1 LKRKIIVTGAAVG
14 LGAAIAEKFASQG
27 AGVLM
32 VDIHPEIEARAKKL
46 PGNVHGLRCDL
57 AEADCGAKIFEVARA
72 KLGGCDVLINN
83 AAWSL
88 HRLMDETKVEDF
100 DRLIAINQ
108 RAPFL
113 LTQAFVRQL
122 DQAKEKP
129 VDPCVVHISSANAA
143 SGNPNLVVYAG
154 TKGALESM
162 TRAMAV
168 ELAPRGIRV
177 NAVQPGCLD
186 TEQFLENS
194 KQYDPET
201 LWHDFLIKK
210 PIPCSDVADIVAFLC
225 GPSARHVTGAVW
237 TIDGGYSAH

>member
-1 LKRKIIVTGAAVG
+1 LKRRVIVTGAAMG
-14 LGAAIAEKFASQG
+14 LGAAIAEKFAAQG
-27 AGVLM
+27 DAVLM

-46 PGNVHGLRCDL
+46 SGEAHGLRCDL
-57 AEADCGAKIFEVARA
+57 AEADCGAKILAAARA

-88 HRLMDETKVEDF
+88 HQVMDEIKTADF

-108 RAPFL
+108 RAPFF
-113 LTQAFVRQL
+113 LTQAFVREL
-122 DQAKEKP
+122 DRAKEKP
-129 VDPCVVHISSANAA
+129 ADPCVVHISSANAA
-143 SGNPNLVVYAG
+143 SGNVRLVPYAG

-177 NAVQPGCLD
+177 NAVQPGCID
-186 TEQFLENS
+186 TEQFRES
-194 KQYDPET
+194 AKQYDMEAI
-201 LWHDFLIKK
+201 WRDFLIKK
-210 PIPCSDVADIVAFLC
+210 PIPCSDVADLVAFLC
-225 GPSARHVTGAVW
+225 GASARHVTGAVW

>member
-1 LKRKIIVTGAAVG
+1 LKRRVIVTGAAAG
-14 LGAAIAEKFASQG
+14 LGAAIAEKFASSG

-32 VDIHPEIEARAKKL
+32 VDIHPETEARAKKVS
-46 PGNVHGLRCDL
+46 GDVHALRCDL
-57 AEADCGAKIFEVARA
+57 TQADCGTKILEAA
-72 KLGGCDVLINN
+72 QTKLGGCDVLINN
-83 AAWSL
+83 AAWSMHKL
-88 HRLMDETKVEDF
+88 VEETKVEDF

-108 RAPFL
+108 RAPFF
-113 LTQAFVRQL
+113 LTQAFVRNL

-129 VDPCVVHISSANAA
+129 ADPCIVHISSANAA
-143 SGNPNLVVYAG
+143 SGNINLVAYAG

-168 ELAPRGIRV
+168 ELSPRGIRV
-177 NAVQPGCLD
+177 NAVQPGSLD
-186 TEQFLENS
+186 TEQFRENS
-194 KQYDPET
+194 KQYDAEA

-225 GPSARHVTGAVW
+225 GSSARHVTGAVW